1 MRTRRTTA
9 RTRLAQAAAAGS
21 AVLLT
26 LAVLAPTAEAK
37 SPHQVD
43 PALMVP
49 ALNPAF
55 APWSCFET
63 GVKITCQGSY
73 EQTYANEPF
82 GLQCDGQ
89 EVYISGTARERM
101 TRWQTAEGLATK
113 TVVHLDFPGDVFSL
127 SPTGEGPSLTISGHF
142 NRHYTYLVPGD
153 RDSRVLTEVGAIY
166 LAKAP
171 GGGGLVLHDTGSVEF
186 EPGAE
191 FDVIASMKGVHDV
204 YSDPAI
210 VDRVICDALT

>member
-1 MRTRRTTA
+1 MRTRPTTT
-9 RTRLAQAAAAGS
+9 RTRLAKAAATGS
-21 AVLLT
+21 AALLSM
-26 LAVLAPTAEAK
+26 AVLTPTAEAR

-49 ALNPAF
+49 ALNPSF
-55 APWSCFET
+55 APWSCFRT
-63 GVKITCQGSY
+63 GVKITCQGGY
-73 EQTYANEPF
+73 EQTYENEQF

-89 EVYISGTARERM
+89 EVYLSGTARERM

-113 TVVHLDFPGDVFSL
+113 TVVHLDFPGDTFSL
-127 SPTGEGPSLTISGHF
+127 SPIGEGPSLTISGHF

-153 RDSRVLTEVGAIY
+153 RGSRVLTEVGAIY
-166 LAKAP
+166 LAKSP
-171 GGGGLVLHDTGSVEF
+171 GGGGLVLHDTGSVRF

>member
-1 MRTRRTTA
+1 MKK
-9 RTRLAQAAAAGS
+9 LAAAG
-21 AVLLT
+21 AAALMALL
-26 LAVLAPTAEAK
+26 ALAPAAQAK

-49 ALNPAF
+49 ALNPNF

-63 GVKITCQGSY
+63 GVKITCQGRSEQSY
-73 EQTYANEPF
+73 TNEPF

-89 EVYISGTARERM
+89 EVYITGSGRERM
-101 TRWQTAEGLATK
+101 TRWQTSEGLATK
-113 TVVHLDFPGDVFSL
+113 TVVHLDFPGDAFSL
-127 SPTGEGPSLTISGHF
+127 SPTGDGPALTISGHF

-166 LAKAP
+166 LAHGP
-171 GGGGLVLHDTGSVEF
+171 DGGSLVLHDTGRVEF

-191 FDVIASMKGVHDV
+191 FDVIATMRGVHDV
-204 YSDPAI
+204 YSDPAV